1 MSDAPDRRGVLLAG
15 SLGAFG
21 LYSWAAGAEAAAP
34 RAPARLKRKAGV
46 KPRNIL
52 FLLTDD
58 HRYDAMGFMKAQSF
72 GETPTLD
79 RLARE
84 GVQALAG

>member
-1 MSDAPDRRGVLLAG
+1 MRRIVAASFSRAASGRSASIAGPLAPAG
-15 SLGAFG
+15 S
-21 LYSWAAGAEAAAP
+21 
-34 RAPARLKRKAGV
+34 RAPATLKRKAGV

-58 HRYDAMGFMKAQSF
+58 HRYDAMSFMKAQSF

>member
-1 MSDAPDRRGVLLAG
+1 
-15 SLGAFG
+15 
-21 LYSWAAGAEAAAP
+21 
-34 RAPARLKRKAGV
+34 
-46 KPRNIL
+46 
-52 FLLTDD
+52 
-58 HRYDAMGFMKAQSF
+58 MKAQSF